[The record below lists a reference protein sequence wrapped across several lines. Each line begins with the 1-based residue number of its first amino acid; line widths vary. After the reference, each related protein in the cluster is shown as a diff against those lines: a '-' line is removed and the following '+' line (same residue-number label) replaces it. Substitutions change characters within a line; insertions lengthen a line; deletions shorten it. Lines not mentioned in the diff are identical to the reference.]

1 MNGTEIFI
9 SSEFGK
15 LEILLDGDKFWF
27 PAIKC
32 AEILGYRNPH
42 DAVQRHCKVD
52 GVVKREGVSL
62 TTNQHGVASQ
72 QTNEFKYIS
81 EGNLYRLI
89 VRSKLESAQRFER
102 WVFDEIL
109 PTVRRH
115 GVYATPEAIQRF
127 MDDPKSIGDVF
138 YALAAE
144 QEKSKQLSA
153 QNQKLAAKAAYCD
166 KILQNPEAVPVTM
179 IAKDY
184 GMSARRFNSI
194 LEELGV
200 QYRLHGTWALY
211 QKYAGNGY
219 THGNVF
225 FSSGGHPKTHTCW
238 TQRGRLFL
246 YRLLKDYGILPCV
259 ERKES
264 VHV

>member
-1 MNGTEIFI
+1 MNEIFRN
-9 SSEFGK
+9 SEFGE

-32 AEILGYRNPH
+32 AEILGYTNPRKAIR
-42 DAVQRHCKVD
+42 DHCK
-52 GVVKREGVSL
+52 GGTFRSSL
-62 TTNQHGVASQ
+62 TDGGMQ
-72 QTNEFKYIS
+72 EMKYIP
-81 EGNLYRLI
+81 EGDLYRLI

-109 PTVRRH
+109 PAVRRH
-115 GVYATPEAIQRF
+115 GVYATPEAIRQF
-127 MDDPKSIGDVF
+127 MNDPKSIGDVF

-144 QEKSKQLSA
+144 QERNQQLSE
-153 QNQKLAAKAAYCD
+153 QNRKLTDKAAYCD
-166 KILQNPEAVPVTM
+166 RILQNPEAVPVTL

-184 GMSARRFNSI
+184 GMSARRFNGI

-211 QKYAGNGY
+211 QKYADNGY

-225 FSSGGHPKTHTCW
+225 RSSDGRQKMHTCW
-238 TQRGRLFL
+238 TQSGRLFL
-246 YRLLKDYGILPCV
+246 YRLLRAHGILPCV
-259 ERKES
+259 ERREIS
-264 VHV
+264 NV